1 MNIEIEVLKSIH
13 CKNLS
18 SFGKVFLKGVNNLL
32 EIPEELIKLG
42 MDRMEGHSVEGFVN
56 GKGPIKP
63 SIMLIGE
70 APGEN
75 EAIKGVP
82 FIGRAGDE
90 LSKSLASIGLT
101 RDDVYMTSAVRS
113 RPYVWR
119 EKKERNGELTQR
131 KYNRPPTQSE
141 VIAHA
146 PILDYELK
154 KVVPHIIVTLGNVG
168 LQRLLG
174 KDAKVSML
182 HGQLLQQPIQHLKS
196 IDSKEFV
203 WSNESYL
210 LIPTYHP
217 ASVFYRPSNRD
228 FLEQDWKSIGEFLKN
243 KNNENFKYFL

>member
-1 MNIEIEVLKSIH
+1 M
-13 CKNLS
+13 
-18 SFGKVFLKGVNNLL
+18 F

-42 MDRMEGHSVEGFVN
+42 MERIEGYPVEGFVK
-56 GKGPIKP
+56 GKGPKNP
-63 SIMLIGE
+63 SILLIGE

-101 RDDVYMTSAVRS
+101 RDNVYMTSAVRS

-119 EKKERNGELTQR
+119 EKRGKNGELTQR

-146 PILDYELK
+146 PILDFELK
-154 KVVPHIIVTLGNVG
+154 NIVPQIIVTLGNVG

-174 KDAKVSML
+174 KEAKVSML
-182 HGQLLQQPIQHLKS
+182 HGQLLEQPIRHLYAL
-196 IDSKEFV
+196 DSKEFV
-203 WSNESYL
+203 WSKESYL

-228 FLEQDWKSIGEFLKN
+228 FLEQDWKNIG
-243 KNNENFKYFL
+243 KYLAERKF